1 MEEHYSERLKDSIV
15 QNDSFNM
22 KVEQYMRL
30 NEELKHQMQQMKMGQ
45 LNQMNQSID
54 SQNSSSIF
62 KESLRMSELMSPKSM
77 NLGKNEKKSINQN

>member
-77 NLGKNEKKSINQN
+77 NLG